1 MPQKRAREDADDVDV
16 TELKDYLKGEEAKLR
31 DGSKEVLN
39 QELIRRIKA
48 VKALD
53 ARVRHTRLEP
63 QTSRP
68 QAGRS
73 LTRAASPWT
82 GHRADLV
89 RRGTGV
95 WRRTGVPRR
104 AHRVLPRGRAAG
116 VVAEYVHSA
125 ARLGRERR
133 RLRGGCARLSN
144 AAPAAPCGPIYPS
157 PIPPAA
163 RLRPP
168 SARRAAGA
176 VGTAR
181 HAPYPRPQRSPGAGG
196 AVRQR
201 ALRHPRLRRSVASR
215 ARLLTPEG

>member
-31 DGSKEVLN
+31 EGSKEVLN

-53 ARVRHTRLEP
+53 ARVSHTRLKP
-63 QTSRP
+63 QTSRLR
-68 QAGRS
+68 AGRS
-73 LTRAASPWT
+73 LTCTASPWT

-95 WRRTGVPRR
+95 WRRTGVPCG

-144 AAPAAPCGPIYPS
+144 RVVPYHRPGGV
-157 PIPPAA
+157 
-163 RLRPP
+163 LRPP
-168 SARRAAGA
+168 SAG
-176 VGTAR
+176 VLQV
-181 HAPYPRPQRSPGAGG
+181 PYPRPQRSPGAGG

-201 ALRHPRLRRSVASR
+201 ALSHPRLRRSVASR
-215 ARLLTPEG
+215 ARLLTPEGYG